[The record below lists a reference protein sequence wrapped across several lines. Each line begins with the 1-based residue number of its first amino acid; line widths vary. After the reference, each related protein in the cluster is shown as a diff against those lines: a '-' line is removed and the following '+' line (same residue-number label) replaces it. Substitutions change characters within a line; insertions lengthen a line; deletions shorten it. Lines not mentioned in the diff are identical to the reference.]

1 MTTLSKLPAP
11 LLAWYGA
18 GHRDLPWRQEVS
30 PYRTWVSEIMLQQ
43 TRVAA
48 VIPYFE
54 RFMAALPT
62 VEALAAVDEPTLL
75 SLWQGLGYYNRA
87 RNLRLAAK
95 KIVGFH
101 GGQFPHT
108 YEEIRMLPG
117 VGDYTAGAIASIAFG
132 LPTPAV
138 DGNVL
143 RVVARLTDC
152 HDNILA
158 PATRRRVTEEL
169 AAVIPHDH
177 PGDFN
182 QALMELGATVC
193 LPNTAPMC
201 ENCPCRA
208 FCQGFAHGTAA
219 NLPVREK
226 KEGRRK
232 EEKTVFILRSGEYE
246 AVRYRGEEGLLA
258 SLWEYPNV
266 EGTLTESEAAAQL
279 TQWNVTP
286 HKWVKKA
293 KEKHIF
299 THIVWEMTV
308 YTIDIMGDGL
318 KEWQWRDQYNAHF
331 YPMPTAFSKLSK

>member
-1 MTTLSKLPAP
+1 MTTLEKLPAP

-117 VGDYTAGAIASIAFG
+117 VGDYTAGAIAFIAFG

-201 ENCPCRA
+201 EACPCRA
-208 FCQGFAHGTAA
+208 FCQGFANGTAA
-219 NLPVREK
+219 SLPVREK

-279 TQWNVTP
+279 AQWNVTP

-318 KEWQWRDQYNAHF
+318 KEWQWRDEYNAHF

>member
-11 LLAWYGA
+11 LLSWYGA
-18 GHRDLPWRQEVS
+18 GHRSLPWRQEVS

-48 VIPYFE
+48 VIPYFA

-201 ENCPCRA
+201 EACPCRG

-219 NLPVREK
+219 SLPVREK

-246 AVRYRGEEGLLA
+246 AVRYRGEEAAGLPVGIPQRGGYSYGIRGGGA
-258 SLWEYPNV
+258 AGPMERHAPQMGKKS
-266 EGTLTESEAAAQL
+266 EG
-279 TQWNVTP
+279 
-286 HKWVKKA
+286 K
-293 KEKHIF
+293 
-299 THIVWEMTV
+299 
-308 YTIDIMGDGL
+308 
-318 KEWQWRDQYNAHF
+318 AHF
-331 YPMPTAFSKLSK
+331 YPHRMGNDGVYHRHYGRRLERMAVAG